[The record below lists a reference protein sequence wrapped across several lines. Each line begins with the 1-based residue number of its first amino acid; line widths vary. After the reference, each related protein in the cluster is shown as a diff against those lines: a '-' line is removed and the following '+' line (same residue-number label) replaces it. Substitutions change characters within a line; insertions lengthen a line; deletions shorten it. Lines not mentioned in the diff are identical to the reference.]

1 MCVIPSERCDGL
13 RHCPKGDD
21 EWLCDVTC
29 PSGCTCIGLSYLCSD
44 GGFSR
49 LPMDLPPNLRKL
61 DLTGNTIDLR
71 ENDLDQFSN
80 LGELILGKN
89 GIRNISAYQ
98 FSSLYNLYKLD
109 LSNNQLTVIK
119 KDTFY
124 GLQNLRILV
133 LSGNMHLTTLQ
144 AGSFIGLSRLPS
156 LRLRD
161 LGILDIEVGTFKGL
175 KAIRQLDI
183 SQNDIGKLP
192 EDVFQELGKLTDL
205 NISHNPNL
213 VMTRSILGDLL
224 ALQFLQ
230 SDHFKHCCFVG
241 DRLPEENCLPKRDE
255 LSSCEDLMRRDILKA
270 FLWILGLMA
279 LLCNAFV
286 LFWRGREKTNVYGF
300 SVLNLAAA
308 DFIMGVYMVTL
319 AVVDAYYR
327 GVYIEYA
334 DEWRQSWVCQ
344 LLGVLNTISSEA
356 SVFMLCVISADRF
369 YNIVFPFK
377 AMRTASSALGRA
389 KIVMVFVWSFAFTLA
404 IIPVLPFRYFEGG
417 YYSRSGM
424 CISIHLT
431 NEYAPGWQFSVA
443 IFHGLNFMS
452 FVFIF
457 LSYAYMYKVVVDS
470 QSSTGKQ
477 MGKARASEAEVKL
490 ARRITLV
497 VATDF
502 LCWVPINIMGT

>member
-1 MCVIPSERCDGL
+1 MCIIPSERCDGL

-49 LPMDLPPNLRKL
+49 LPTDLPPNLRKL

-71 ENDLDQFSN
+71 GNDLDQFSN

-109 LSNNQLTVIK
+109 LSNNQLTVLER
-119 KDTFY
+119 DVFS
-124 GLQNLRILV
+124 GLRNLQYLF
-133 LSGNMHLTTLQ
+133 LNGNMYLQ
-144 AGSFIGLSRLPS
+144 KIRAGAFVGLSIIPTLM
-156 LRLRD
+156 LNNLAID
-161 LGILDIEVGTFKGL
+161 YIEPGAFEGL
-175 KAIRQLDI
+175 YSIRQLDL
-183 SQNDIGKLP
+183 SENYLERLP
-192 EDVFQELGKLTDL
+192 EKIFKELEKITYL
-205 NISHNPNL
+205 NVSHNPNL
-213 VMTRSILGDLL
+213 VMTRSILDDLL

-230 SDHFKHCCFVG
+230 SDHFKYCCFVG
-241 DRLPEENCLPKRDE
+241 DRLPEESCLPKRDE

-279 LLCNAFV
+279 LVCNAFV
-286 LFWRGREKTNVYGF
+286 LFWRGREKTNVYGV

-334 DEWRQSWVCQ
+334 DEWRQSWGCQ

-452 FVFIF
+452 FMFIF

-502 LCWVPINIMGT
+502 LCWVPINIMGR